1 MPEAS
6 FPAPSPSPSSE
17 APPSLRSPSAPGSPD
32 APGKGTEELWRE
44 VREGLRRSPP
54 ILPPKLFYDA
64 RGARLFEKI
73 MRLEAYYPTRTEIGI
88 LRGHV
93 DRMAER
99 AGPDVLLLEPGSGS
113 GEKTRLLLQALESPV
128 AYVPVD
134 VASVQL
140 ATFAQEVRRE
150 HPSLEVLPVVADYTR
165 PFPVPRPRRQPRR
178 TVAFFPGST
187 VGNLEPPAAR
197 AFLAHLAEET
207 GPRGGLLIGVDLV
220 KDAAMLEAAYN
231 DPEGVTAEFN
241 RNMLRHLNRILGA
254 DFDPKAFD
262 HHAPWL
268 EAEGRIEMRLVSRL
282 DQRVTFRPGL
292 EDEPPFHL
300 DLPRGR
306 FLVTEHSNK
315 YTLQGFRR
323 LTEAA
328 GWRTVETWTD
338 ADEWFAVQFLERDP

>member
-1 MPEAS
+1 MSDAS
-6 FPAPSPSPSSE
+6 CPSPSPSTS
-17 APPSLRSPSAPGSPD
+17 PSPSAEASSSP
-32 APGKGTEELWRE
+32 PSVMVSGGETEELWKE
-44 VREGLRRSPP
+44 VRQGLQRSPP
-54 ILPPKLFYDA
+54 TLPPKLFYDA
-64 RGARLFEKI
+64 RGARLFEEI
-73 MRLEAYYPTRTEIGI
+73 MRLEAYYPTRTEIEI
-88 LRGHV
+88 LRQHV
-93 DRMAER
+93 DQMAER

-113 GEKTRLLLQALESPV
+113 GEKTRLLLSALESPV

-140 ATFAQEVRRE
+140 ATFAQEVRRD

-165 PFPVPRPRRQPRR
+165 SFPVPRPRRQPRR
-178 TVAFFPGST
+178 SVAFFPGST

-207 GPRGGLLIGVDLV
+207 GPGGGLLIGVDLV
-220 KDAAMLEAAYN
+220 KDPSMLEAAYN

-254 DFDPKAFD
+254 DFDPVAFE

-268 EAEGRIEMRLVSRL
+268 EAEGRIEMRLVSRR
-282 DQRVTFRPGL
+282 DQRITFRPGL

-300 DLPRGR
+300 DLPRGH

-315 YTLQGFRR
+315 YTLQGFHR

-328 GWRTVETWTD
+328 GWHTVETWTD
-338 ADEWFAVQFLERDP
+338 PNEWFAVQFLERDP

>member
-1 MPEAS
+1 MS
-6 FPAPSPSPSSE
+6 DAPSPSSSR
-17 APPSLRSPSAPGSPD
+17 PPSAETSSSPPPSVESG
-32 APGKGTEELWRE
+32 GETGELWKE
-44 VREGLRRSPP
+44 VRQGLQRSPP
-54 ILPPKLFYDA
+54 TLPPKLFYDA
-64 RGARLFEKI
+64 RGARLFEDI
-73 MRLEAYYPTRTEIGI
+73 MRLDAYYPTRTEIGI
-88 LRGHV
+88 LRRHV

-165 PFPVPRPRRQPRR
+165 PFPVPRPRREPRR
-178 TVAFFPGST
+178 SVAFFPGST

-220 KDAAMLEAAYN
+220 KDPAMLEAAYN

-254 DFDPKAFD
+254 DFDPGAFD

-268 EAEGRIEMRLVSRL
+268 AAEGRIEMRLVSRR

-292 EDEPPFHL
+292 EGEPPFHL
-300 DLPRGR
+300 DIPRGG

-315 YTLQGFRR
+315 YTLRGFRR

-338 ADEWFAVQFLERDP
+338 SNEWFAVQFLERDS